1 MNFNATL
8 IGQMIAFAVFWYFC
22 AKLVWPLIIQTLEE
36 RKTRIADG
44 LAAAEKGVHDLGLAN
59 KRAAEILHEGKEQ
72 SKGYIGQA
80 QKRADEIIEEA
91 KENARREGERILVAT
106 RAEIDQERQMARE
119 ALRQDVAALALA
131 GAEQILM
138 REVNRDVHR
147 DVLNRISASL

>member
-8 IGQMIAFAVFWYFC
+8 IGQMIAFGVFWWFC
-22 AKLVWPLIIQTLEE
+22 YKLVWPLIIKGLED

-44 LAAAEKGVHDLGLAN
+44 LAAAEKGQHELQLAN
-59 KRAAEILHEGKEQ
+59 KRSSEILHEGKEQ
-72 SKGYIGQA
+72 SKTYINQA

-91 KENARREGERILVAT
+91 KENARREGERILTAA

-119 ALRQDVAALALA
+119 ALRREVASLALA

-147 DVLNRISASL
+147 DVLNRISAGL